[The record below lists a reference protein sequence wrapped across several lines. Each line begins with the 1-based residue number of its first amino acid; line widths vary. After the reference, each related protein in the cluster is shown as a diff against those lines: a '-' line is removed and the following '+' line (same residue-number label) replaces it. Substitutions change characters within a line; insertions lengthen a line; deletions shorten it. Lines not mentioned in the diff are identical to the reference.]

1 LAEHTKIESVKREDS
16 MPGKTITLKEAFG
29 IRPGE
34 VISLVGAGG
43 KTTLMSAL
51 ARELCDGNES
61 VITTTT
67 TKIFEWQAPG
77 EKLIIE
83 ADENKM
89 LELAVQALQQY
100 RHITLASK
108 KMPDVNKLDGI
119 SPQMI
124 IKLAD
129 LEQVDYII
137 IEADGAARKP
147 LKAPNATEPVIPSN
161 TSLVI
166 AIVGI
171 DALNKKLDRE
181 NVFRPEI
188 VSKLTGLAIRE
199 PVTPDAITT
208 LVTHNKGITKG
219 SPSGARIIPVINKM
233 DITKSGAEAEAL
245 AYKILEV
252 EHPEIERV
260 VLCQLQSVEPVVD
273 IIQTPRK

>member
-1 LAEHTKIESVKREDS
+1 

-29 IRPGE
+29 VRPGE
-34 VISLVGAGG
+34 IISLVGAGG

-51 ARELCDGNES
+51 SRELSCGNES
-61 VITTTT
+61 VTTTTT

-89 LELAVQALQQY
+89 LELAVQALQQH

-124 IKLAD
+124 VKLAD

-161 TSLVI
+161 TTLVI

-188 VSKLTGLAIRE
+188 VSKLTGLAIGE
-199 PVTPDAITT
+199 LVTPDAIAA
-208 LVTHNKGITKG
+208 LIVHRKGITRG
-219 SPSGARIIPVINKM
+219 SPPDARIIPVINKM

-252 EHPEIERV
+252 GHPGIELV
-260 VLCQLQSVEPVVD
+260 MLCQLQSAEPVAD
-273 IIQTPRK
+273 IIQAPRK